1 MIPSQ
6 YYEVLGNKDFSG
18 FKALTAIALTLIVV
32 NSTVRQ
38 ARGSLVLEREGTAAR
53 GSWHDPV
60 EGSGSAQA
68 PLGSY
73 VTADANC

>member
-38 ARGSLVLEREGTAAR
+38 ARGSLVLGREGKAAR
-53 GSWHDPV
+53 GSWQNPV
-60 EGSGSAQA
+60 EGSRSAVA
-68 PLGSY
+68 PLDSY
-73 VTADANC
+73 VIAGANC